1 MAVEQGRQSDVM
13 GAQGAP
19 ARPDPTERD
28 RAVVVLLSQI
38 SSGLSAYRLFPGDL
52 GQPSFIQACERIR
65 AAAERALPYG
75 PVVAD
80 IHGSRMR
87 TEHGPIRGDDRIER
101 LAMACYQRRAERLY
115 IREVPRPQDLAVFFE
130 ALSLP
135 QSEATG
141 GVAAALRVAGVRS
154 IGVGEITP
162 EFREVEDLEE
172 RPSPEQRE
180 LWERL
185 ADPKVLARDLAAEQ
199 TGSSAPAIASGIFVR
214 LKGMV
219 ALLPD
224 RQVKG
229 FELYRRLQEVIR
241 HLPAPPRR
249 ALSAVLLD
257 RIQQDP
263 LAERV
268 IGTMTDAQLARLLVD
283 LGSDGTSEPV
293 DRATQLVQLGVR
305 RDDLVDLTVAL
316 ARGQVEGGTII
327 AGLERVGITAPD
339 ETPEKTPAKLAAGSP
354 VLRTVSSLLARGL
367 VSMSQDD
374 VRSIREAFPASDQE
388 QRQLAFDALSDY
400 LRTESDLD
408 RLGEVLGSW
417 VQETCDTLQRRDEA
431 HLDYLVR
438 AAHAGFDAQA
448 EAEKRALVA
457 ASIRRALSED
467 MLTELVSVGEE
478 ETKVESAIRLLLPF
492 GELGVERL
500 LDELARERDRGKRAL
515 LLRVLAEVARG
526 HHRLVA
532 KRLSDSRWYVARN
545 AVTVLYRSGGQ
556 EAVPWLVEAT
566 HHREAAVRREA
577 IRGLVSVAGTASLAE
592 LVLLAQDPDQ
602 SVRATLIT
610 SLGGLMEPEACRALG
625 RLAVALRDQA
635 ERRRALDA
643 LAAHPDPMAVSV
655 LRGLGTS
662 RSRPRLPRKHRRYAR
677 GLVKKLEGKEP

>member
-1 MAVEQGRQSDVM
+1 MAIEQGRQSGVT
-13 GAQGAP
+13 GAQEAP
-19 ARPDPTERD
+19 TRPDPTERD
-28 RAVVVLLSQI
+28 RAVEVLLSQI

-52 GQPSFIQACERIR
+52 GQSSFIQACERIR
-65 AAAERALPYG
+65 VAAGRALQYG

-87 TEHGPIRGDDRIER
+87 TEHGPIKGDDRIER
-101 LAMACYQRRAERLY
+101 LSMACYQRRAERLY
-115 IREVPRPQDLAVFFE
+115 IREIPRPQDLAVLYE
-130 ALSLP
+130 ALSTP
-135 QSEATG
+135 QGEATS
-141 GVAAALRVAGVRS
+141 GVAAALRAAGVRS

-162 EFREVEDLEE
+162 EFREAEDLQE

-185 ADPKVLARDLAAEQ
+185 ANPRVLARDLTAEQ
-199 TGSSAPAIASGIFVR
+199 SGSSAREVASGIFIR

-241 HLPAPPRR
+241 HLPPPPRR
-249 ALSAVLLD
+249 ALSAILLD
-257 RIQQDP
+257 GVQKDP

-283 LGSDGTSEPV
+283 LGSGGSSDPV
-293 DRATQLVQLGVR
+293 DRATRLVELGVR

-327 AGLERVGITAPD
+327 AGLDRVGITESGKA
-339 ETPEKTPAKLAAGSP
+339 TVKSIAGSP

-367 VSMSQDD
+367 VSMRQDD
-374 VRSIREAFPASDQE
+374 VRSIREAFPASDQD
-388 QRQLAFDALSDY
+388 RQLLAFDALSDY
-400 LRTESDLD
+400 LRIESDLD
-408 RLGEVLGSW
+408 RLGEVLGAW
-417 VQETCDTLQRRDEA
+417 VGETTATLQRRDEA

-438 AAHAGFDAQA
+438 AVRAGVEGQSA
-448 EAEKRALVA
+448 AEKRDLVA

-467 MLTELVSVGEE
+467 MLIELVSVGDQ
-478 ETKVESAIRLLLPF
+478 ETKAESAIRLLEPF

-500 LDELARERDRGKRAL
+500 LDQLARERDRGKRAL
-515 LLRVLAEVARG
+515 LLRVLSGVARG

-532 KRLSDSRWYVARN
+532 KRISDSRWYVARN
-545 AVTVLYRSGGQ
+545 AVTALYRSGGQ

-566 HHREAAVRREA
+566 HHREPAVRREG
-577 IRGLVSVAGTASLAE
+577 IRGLVAVAGPPSLAE
-592 LVLLAQDPDQ
+592 LVLLAHDPDQ
-602 SVRATLIT
+602 SVRTTLIT
-610 SLGGLMEPEACRALG
+610 SVGTLAEAEACQGLG
-625 RLAVALRDQA
+625 RLALALRDNG

-643 LAAHPDPMAVSV
+643 LAAHPDPVALTV
-655 LRGLGTS
+655 LRGLATS

-677 GLVKKLEGKEP
+677 GLVKKLEGASR

>member
-1 MAVEQGRQSDVM
+1 VA
-13 GAQGAP
+13 
-19 ARPDPTERD
+19 
-28 RAVVVLLSQI
+28 LFSQL

-65 AAAERALPYG
+65 AAAERALQYG
-75 PVVAD
+75 PVLAD

-115 IREVPRPQDLAVFFE
+115 IRDIPRPQDLAVLYE
-130 ALSLP
+130 ALSTP

-154 IGVGEITP
+154 ISVGEITP
-162 EFREVEDLEE
+162 QLREAEDLEE
-172 RPSPEQRE
+172 RPSPEQRD

-185 ADPKVLARDLAAEQ
+185 ANPKALAHTLSAEQ
-199 TGSSAPAIASGIFVR
+199 SGSSAPEIATGIFIR

-224 RQVKG
+224 RQAKA

-241 HLPAPPRR
+241 HLPPPPRR
-249 ALSAVLLD
+249 ALCAILLD
-257 RIQQDP
+257 RVREDP

-283 LGSDGTSEPV
+283 IGSDGISEPV
-293 DRATQLVQLGVR
+293 DRATRLVELGVR
-305 RDDLVDLTVAL
+305 RDDLVDLTLAL

-327 AGLERVGITAPD
+327 AGLDRVGIAAP
-339 ETPEKTPAKLAAGSP
+339 TKAPAKPAAGSP

-374 VRSIREAFPASDQE
+374 VRSIREAFPASEEE
-388 QRQLAFDALSDY
+388 QRRLAFDALSDY
-400 LRTESDLD
+400 LRIESDLD
-408 RLGEVLGSW
+408 RLGEVLGAW
-417 VQETCDTLQRRDEA
+417 VVETCATLQRRDEA
-431 HLDYLVR
+431 HVDYLVR
-438 AAHAGFDAQA
+438 AARAGFDGQTV
-448 EAEKRALVA
+448 AEKRALVA

-467 MLTELVSVGEE
+467 MLTDLVSVGDEE
-478 ETKVESAIRLLLPF
+478 AKVESAIRLLEPF
-492 GELGVERL
+492 GELGVDRL

-566 HHREAAVRREA
+566 HHRESAVRREA
-577 IRGLVSVAGTASLAE
+577 VRGLVAVAGPASLAE
-592 LVLLAQDPDQ
+592 LLLLATDPDQ
-602 SVRATLIT
+602 SVRTTLIT
-610 SLGGLMEPEACRALG
+610 SMGTLVEAEACRGLA
-625 RLAVALRDQA
+625 RLAVALREHG

-643 LAAHPDPMAVSV
+643 LAAHPDPTALTV
-655 LRGLGTS
+655 LRGLATS

-677 GLVKKLEGKEP
+677 GLVKKLEGESR